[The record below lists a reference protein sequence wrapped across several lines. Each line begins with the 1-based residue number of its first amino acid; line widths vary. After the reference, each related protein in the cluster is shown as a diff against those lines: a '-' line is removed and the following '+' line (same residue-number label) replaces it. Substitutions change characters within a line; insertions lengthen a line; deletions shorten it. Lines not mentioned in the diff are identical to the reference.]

1 MPWTMLF
8 LRGNFHN
15 LAKKSEN
22 DEKTQKIVI
31 KHEKFVIFSD
41 FWAIFLK

>member
-1 MPWTMLF
+1 MSWTMLF

-22 DEKTQKIVI
+22 DEKTQK
-31 KHEKFVIFSD
+31 D
-41 FWAIFLK
+41 CD